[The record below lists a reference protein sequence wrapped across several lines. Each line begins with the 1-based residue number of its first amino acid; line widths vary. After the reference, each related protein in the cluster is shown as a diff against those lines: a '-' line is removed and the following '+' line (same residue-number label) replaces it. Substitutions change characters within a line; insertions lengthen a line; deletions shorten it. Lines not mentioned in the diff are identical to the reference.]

1 MMFSASRFGPG
12 KLTFCRIMLMWHV
25 NAEKRPHHLP
35 QYTTQS
41 VSQICGRIKATITMS
56 TTFAEL
62 AAALSG
68 LLSLSSA
75 SVECGLWAYDAAHD
89 NIGTHKRSHCPNLY

>member
-1 MMFSASRFGPG
+1 
-12 KLTFCRIMLMWHV
+12 
-25 NAEKRPHHLP
+25 
-35 QYTTQS
+35 
-41 VSQICGRIKATITMS
+41 MS

-75 SVECGLWAYDAAHD
+75 SVECGLWPYDAAWHFC
-89 NIGTHKRSHCPNLY
+89 NTSNLFLIYFVGAAQMARLNVRY